1 MNVEDLKSR
10 LQSHA
15 TGLGGT
21 LQNPSTRS
29 TAKRVVWALAL
40 FSLLVWS
47 LLAWG
52 THVVLSGG
60 ADFLQNNL
68 HWFEG
73 YAWLEPWLAGG
84 VGITEGVVIAL
95 TWIVWAVGALLILMG
110 AWLLP
115 KALGLFSS
123 AVTR

>member
-1 MNVEDLKSR
+1 MNLEHLKSR
-10 LQSHA
+10 LESQV
-15 TGLGGT
+15 LGPGGA
-21 LQNPSTRS
+21 PARPAASSAVR
-29 TAKRVVWALAL
+29 RIVWAFAL

-52 THVVLSGG
+52 AHVVLSGG

-68 HWFEG
+68 HWFEA

-84 VGITEGVVIAL
+84 VGITEGVAIAL
-95 TWIVWAVGALLILMG
+95 TWIVWALGAIAILMG

-115 KALGLFSS
+115 KAFRLFGSS
-123 AVTR
+123 IAR